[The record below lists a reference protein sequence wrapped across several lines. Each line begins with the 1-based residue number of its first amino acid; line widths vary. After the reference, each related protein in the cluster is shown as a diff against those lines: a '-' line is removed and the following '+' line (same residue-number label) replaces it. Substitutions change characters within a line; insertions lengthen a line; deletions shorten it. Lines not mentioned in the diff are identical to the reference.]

1 MTMRLIYLIAVVVFG
16 SVFGGCG
23 EDAVSLQQNA
33 IEDPVLRLIS
43 ESGTDVRAGAISSR
57 MSETVRGISDVK
69 GKVAFLHSCAD
80 AIRRRFSKM
89 TRARGYLVGSE
100 PNFWLAVGCCD
111 EMRKAGLPVRECLSL
126 PFEII
131 QTVCSEIELVE
142 SGAVL
147 DGVEW
152 AGNQKERNAHVRG
165 LSSSV
170 KQWTDMLERFAL
182 NGEGW
187 KMPDQERQVFLGQ
200 IKYFASIAQRIL
212 NGEVK

>member
-33 IEDPVLRLIS
+33 SEDSVLRLIS

-131 QTVCSEIELVE
+131 QAVCSEIELVE